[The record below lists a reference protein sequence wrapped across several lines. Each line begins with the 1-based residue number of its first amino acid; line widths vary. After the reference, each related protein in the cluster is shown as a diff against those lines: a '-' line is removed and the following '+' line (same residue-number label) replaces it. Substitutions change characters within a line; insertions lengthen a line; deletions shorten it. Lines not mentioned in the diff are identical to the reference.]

1 MGYRC
6 NSRPNILIVSYWGHS
21 RAAAEPWQW
30 KKNLRV
36 AFGLEKYSS
45 GAKLAYGRDTEFK
58 LGEDPSKIP
67 LPKTP
72 ETMKREVFRATEV
85 ADADLEEEGFDRR
98 PSIRYASESEWSD
111 DDQSSGNDSAYA
123 SDYKDAGFVSNK
135 GMKTGRRENSARDRN
150 DSSQDR
156 NNSASQPSRPYD
168 RRDQSNR

>member
-72 ETMKREVFRATEV
+72 ETMKREVFRATEGTRT
-85 ADADLEEEGFDRR
+85 LKTLTCRR
-98 PSIRYASESEWSD
+98 
-111 DDQSSGNDSAYA
+111 
-123 SDYKDAGFVSNK
+123 
-135 GMKTGRRENSARDRN
+135 T
-150 DSSQDR
+150 
-156 NNSASQPSRPYD
+156 
-168 RRDQSNR
+168 

>member
-72 ETMKREVFRATEV
+72 ETMKRETNVKARSAKRTPGPNASTSSRYGYMYDAADEV
-85 ADADLEEEGFDRR
+85 ELGG
-98 PSIRYASESEWSD
+98 
-111 DDQSSGNDSAYA
+111 GND
-123 SDYKDAGFVSNK
+123 KDDGLSYRGDTDDSVK
-135 GMKTGRRENSARDRN
+135 GYIRHLSVDKAKKMLRRTLRSTPTPRWIK
-150 DSSQDR
+150 
-156 NNSASQPSRPYD
+156 
-168 RRDQSNR
+168 

>member
-1 MGYRC
+1 MTKANDETRRDDRWGGRRDDRLDGRRDDRRDDGRC
-6 NSRPNILIVSYWGHS
+6 HKEKR
-21 RAAAEPWQW
+21 RDR
-30 KKNLRV
+30 RV
-36 AFGLEKYSS
+36 
-45 GAKLAYGRDTEFK
+45 T
-58 LGEDPSKIP
+58 
-67 LPKTP
+67 
-72 ETMKREVFRATEV
+72 V